1 MFNSLRSRRKGFL
14 VLTTMAALLTA
25 LVGYLLMHWL
35 QTESVQSIHYSI
47 DSWRT
52 ILTAIRCTA
61 IALLALSW
69 NHLLAW
75 CCKAGMFTRSQAP
88 YLTGLR
94 WRIITWLM
102 LLELVLG
109 QGVLV
114 KAMGLVVGAVP

>member
-1 MFNSLRSRRKGFL
+1 MFNSLRSRRKCFL

-25 LVGYLLMHWL
+25 LVGYLLMNLL

-61 IALLALSW
+61 IAIVALCW

-75 CCKAGMFTRSQAP
+75 CSKEGMFTRSQAP
-88 YLTGLR
+88 HLTGLR
-94 WRIITWLM
+94 WRIITWLV

-109 QGVLV
+109 QEVLV
-114 KAMGLVVGAVP
+114 KAMSLVVGAVP

>member
-1 MFNSLRSRRKGFL
+1 MFNNLRSRRKGFL

-52 ILTAIRCTA
+52 ILTAIRCA
-61 IALLALSW
+61 VIALLALSW
-69 NHLLAW
+69 SHLLAW
-75 CCKAGMFTRSQAP
+75 CTKAGMFTRSQAP
-88 YLTGLR
+88 HLTGLR
-94 WRIITWLM
+94 WRIITWLV

-109 QGVLV
+109 QGVLI
-114 KAMGLVVGAVP
+114 KAMSLVVGAVP